1 MRPRDTNPDK
11 ASDAEFL
18 RRVKF
23 QYPLNKKDRTYGEP
37 VENGGCERRRLV
49 RRLDKPVHQRMDHKI
64 RYLLSRCNR

>member
-1 MRPRDTNPDK
+1 MRQRDTNSDK

-49 RRLDKPVHQRMDHKI
+49 RRLDKPLYDDGSYNE
-64 RYLLSRCNR
+64 YLLSRCNR